1 MADNEQATGQE
12 GAAQEQQFGL
22 QRIYVKD
29 VSFETPM
36 GAAAFTKQWQPQI
49 HMDLNT
55 KNTQLDAQNHEVVL
69 TLTITAKLEEETAFL
84 IEVQQAGIFMCQG
97 IDDESMKQVL
107 GAVCPNILFPY
118 ARETVDSLVVKG
130 SFPPL
135 MLAPVN
141 FDAMF
146 MQAQQEQQQQAH

>member
-1 MADNEQATGQE
+1 MAENEQAAGQE

-55 KNTQLDAQNHEVVL
+55 KNTQLDPQNHEVVL

-146 MQAQQEQQQQAH
+146 MQAQQEQQQAH